1 MYNFLKPLIFEVVL
15 LTAMEFLRD
24 NIDEEADPP
33 TETSSN
39 MVIGTY
45 TSHEALT
52 YTSSN
57 MAICDSGADSEEA
70 VPELKTTVFNDSFIV
85 KLIQFQFNLSGF
97 PIRSM
102 Q

>member
-39 MVIGTY
+39 MVIGT
-45 TSHEALT
+45 SHEALT

-57 MAICDSGADSEEA
+57 MAIVDSGADSEEA

>member
-1 MYNFLKPLIFEVVL
+1 
-15 LTAMEFLRD
+15 MEFLRD
-24 NIDEEADPP
+24 TTEEETDLS

-39 MVIGTY
+39 MAIG
-45 TSHEALT
+45 TSHETLT

-57 MAICDSGADSEEA
+57 LAIGGSGADDPKEA
-70 VPELKTTVFNDSFIV
+70 VTELKTTVFNDSFIV

>member
-39 MVIGTY
+39 MVIGT
-45 TSHEALT
+45 SHEALT
-52 YTSSN
+52 YTSSS
-57 MAICDSGADSEEA
+57 MAIGDSGADSEEA

>member
-1 MYNFLKPLIFEVVL
+1 
-15 LTAMEFLRD
+15 MEFLRD
-24 NIDEEADPP
+24 STDEEIDLS

-39 MVIGTY
+39 MVIGT
-45 TSHEALT
+45 SHEALT
-52 YTSSN
+52 YTTSN
-57 MAICDSGADSEEA
+57 MAIGGSGADDPEEA
-70 VPELKTTVFNDSFIV
+70 VTELKTTVFNDSFIV